1 MIPPIKTLD
10 KILQQDSTFIKYIYI
25 YIVKKGKKWME
36 YNVVKQAEVGYKDFP
51 SKTKNKFL
59 SFQEIHSNLSER

>member
-1 MIPPIKTLD
+1 MIPLIKTLD
-10 KILQQDSTFIKYIYI
+10 KILQQDITLIKKYIHS
-25 YIVKKGKKWME
+25 KEGME